1 MMLATSNLYPV
12 SRQTPFSMLLLG
24 LNPGLSLIG
33 LEPGLIVSVIAATSR
48 ASA

>member
-1 MMLATSNLYPV
+1 
-12 SRQTPFSMLLLG
+12 MLLPD

-33 LEPGLIVSVIAATSR
+33 LEPGLIVSVTAAATSR